1 MKRTL
6 IAYVSLAC
14 LLLFSYVNGQ
24 EKVRVEKDL
33 LCQSFFFDGDP
44 HDHLNRSR
52 STNDSHPTAIT
63 LAFLLRNDKP
73 IDELQRLAV
82 SFRLKGDAFL
92 GIVKMGRT
100 EMRDA
105 VPLTVGQEV
114 HAFAASLEAEIQLLR
129 DAENYPYSELMNIVA
144 FRVMGNDYSVCLA
157 AHSAQLQLNAYEPLE
172 GLAVL
177 ESKALLYSTSSP
189 FPSRYIDG
197 ITVDEKTLN
206 HYMETMVGIVTAL
219 NPVLGY
225 EKATELTCDPVAGY
239 VQVPRIE
246 RCAYGAVKAWIG
258 YSIASEEIPDQRRVD
273 LGTAIAAMALTAKD
287 MNTRYKETSEGGLAV
302 SVVLC

>member
-1 MKRTL
+1 LQPGSSIMQGK
-6 IAYVSLAC
+6 
-14 LLLFSYVNGQ
+14 VNP
-24 EKVRVEKDL
+24 VM
-33 LCQSFFFDGDP
+33 P
-44 HDHLNRSR
+44 
-52 STNDSHPTAIT
+52 
-63 LAFLLRNDKP
+63 
-73 IDELQRLAV
+73 
-82 SFRLKGDAFL
+82 
-92 GIVKMGRT
+92 
-100 EMRDA
+100 
-105 VPLTVGQEV
+105 
-114 HAFAASLEAEIQLLR
+114 
-129 DAENYPYSELMNIVA
+129 ELMNIVA

-189 FPSRYIDG
+189 FPSRHIDG

-206 HYMETMVGIVTAL
+206 HCMETMVGIVTAL

-239 VQVPRIE
+239 VQVPCIE

-258 YSIASEEIPDQRRVD
+258 YSIASEDASEEIPDQRRVD
-273 LGTAIAAMALTAKD
+273 LDTSIAAMALTAKE
-287 MNTRYKETSEGGLAV
+287 MNTRYKETSEDGLAV